1 MNETEF
7 EKDDDTNFH
16 VDFITI
22 CANSRAWNYRIKEVS
37 RHKCKV
43 IAGKIIP
50 ALATT
55 TAMITGLVELEFYKL
70 ALGLGYIYED
80 AFYNANINLAVAQF
94 QYFQPDAAI
103 RHTKHERKDETT
115 NTMETVVSYPDLWTS
130 WDKLVVDQGDLTVQ
144 EFVDLFPKLFWS
156 VQIELLHKA
165 GKMEKGRLI
174 YNGSETIRS
183 TKTQQQQLQRP
194 NISETLKQD
203 LQNQINQ
210 TEQWNANVKK
220 GRDSKLIDR
229 YIELY
234 GPLISNKRNYVL
246 ITGSFRD
253 KNDNVAESPVIK
265 YVFKH

>member
-1 MNETEF
+1 
-7 EKDDDTNFH
+7 
-16 VDFITI
+16 
-22 CANSRAWNYRIKEVS
+22 
-37 RHKCKV
+37 
-43 IAGKIIP
+43 
-50 ALATT
+50 
-55 TAMITGLVELEFYKL
+55 MITGLVELEFYKL

-220 GRDSKLIDR
+220 VEIL
-229 YIELY
+229 
-234 GPLISNKRNYVL
+234 N
-246 ITGSFRD
+246 
-253 KNDNVAESPVIK
+253 
-265 YVFKH
+265 